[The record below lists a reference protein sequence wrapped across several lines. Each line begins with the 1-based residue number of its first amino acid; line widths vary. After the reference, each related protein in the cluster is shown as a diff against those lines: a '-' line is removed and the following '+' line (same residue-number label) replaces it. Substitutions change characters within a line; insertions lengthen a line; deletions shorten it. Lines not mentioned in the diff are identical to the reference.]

1 MLDIKIDT
9 SNSSE
14 FNDDDHFYFCLIDL
28 LEEWNETVEPKEMA
42 TNDAGFDSDR
52 FTELMEILHRKVGLK
67 WAIE

>member
-1 MLDIKIDT
+1 MLDIKVNT

-14 FNDDDHFYFCLIDL
+14 FLDDEHFYLCLIDL

-52 FTELMEILHRKVGLK
+52 FDELMKVLSK
-67 WAIE
+67 KVL